1 MLQRKLKWT
10 KILSNP
16 TNAQCISLPLQKE
29 NNALLIV
36 EKRFLVQ
43 DFFSIWFISI
53 YNSRLPQSN
62 MNIVLLRLCFNV
74 SIYFFLLLCLA
85 FINSR
90 LPQSKTSIVL
100 LRLCF
105 NVSICFSSSMFNI
118 YKFTFT
124 AEQYEHCS
132 IKALFQHRR
141 LYVSCFDKLP
151 KQHSRVLTSVN
162 VFSPGNFFISSLL
175 LFC

>member
-1 MLQRKLKWT
+1 M
-10 KILSNP
+10 
-16 TNAQCISLPLQKE
+16 
-29 NNALLIV
+29 
-36 EKRFLVQ
+36 F
-43 DFFSIWFISI
+43 
-53 YNSRLPQSN
+53 QS
-62 MNIVLLRLCFNV
+62 V
-74 SIYFFLLLCLA
+74 FLLLCLA
-85 FINSR
+85 YINSR

-100 LRLCF
+100 SRLCF

-124 AEQYEHCS
+124 AEKYEHCS

-162 VFSPGNFFISSLL
+162 VFSPGNFFIYFHFHIFRILTSVNVFLRETFSSLL
-175 LFC
+175 YC